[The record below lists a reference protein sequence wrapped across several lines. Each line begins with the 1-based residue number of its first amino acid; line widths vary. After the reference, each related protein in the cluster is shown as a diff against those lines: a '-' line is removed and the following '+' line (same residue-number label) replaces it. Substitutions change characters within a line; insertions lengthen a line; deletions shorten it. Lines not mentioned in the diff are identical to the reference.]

1 VPEYLNQHFG
11 QSGSPINR
19 KAFERLKT
27 ELAALSSQSVD
38 HTVLHTEAEVRNAA
52 DTLHSILGNCLL
64 SIGNHSIFQAENL
77 DRSVHVKVDNRIAL
91 CDRHGR
97 IIKVLSSWENKSPDA
112 YAAHCRDSD
121 IKNLHGFIELQPL
134 ETGTRSIVFKVYDFL
149 NRIQRWLIMIK
160 LGCFLISQKAKF
172 GVIHDG
178 NHMTL
183 VIVGR
188 KDYQP
193 YLVIS
198 PQIPMAGT
206 RAMELLFSLLR
217 TTADS
222 DISLVHPS
230 VAARVPPP
238 PKSPG
243 EGFRTT
249 QFCRR

>member
-1 VPEYLNQHFG
+1 MPEYLNQHFG
-11 QSGSPINR
+11 QSGSPINHAPFKR
-19 KAFERLKT
+19 VKS
-27 ELAALSSQSVD
+27 ELALLSSSKD
-38 HTVLHTEAEVRNAA
+38 TVLHTESEVRNVANS
-52 DTLHSILGNCLL
+52 LHSILANCLL
-64 SIGNHSIFQAENL
+64 SIGHHCIFQGEKL
-77 DRSVHVKVDNRIAL
+77 DHFVHVRIDNRIAL
-91 CDRHGR
+91 CDHHGE
-97 IIKVLSSWENKSPDA
+97 IIKVLGATENKSLDA
-112 YAAHCRDSD
+112 YGAHCRNSD

-134 ETGTRSIVFKVYDFL
+134 ETGTRSIVFKVCDFL

-183 VIVGR
+183 VMVGR

-206 RAMELLFSLLR
+206 WAMELLFSLLR

-222 DISLVHPS
+222 DISLIHPRI
-230 VAARVPPP
+230 AARVPPP
-238 PKSPG
+238 PRLPG
-243 EGFRTT
+243 GGFRTT